1 MNLGDHIICTEY
13 TNPLIR
19 RIGNKVEHH
28 IIARVSKNII
38 QPITI
43 YIVSRE
49 ISFQLNQ
56 IAWEKIISKTK

>member
-38 QPITI
+38 QPIT
-43 YIVSRE
+43 VSRE

>member
-1 MNLGDHIICTEY
+1 MNLGDHIICTEF
-13 TNPLIR
+13 TNPLIG

-38 QPITI
+38 QPIT
-43 YIVSRE
+43 VSRE